1 MEAHTHIKITKLDCF
16 VCCETNVRQI
26 KLNGRKSEVK
36 RFIGKFKVLLNNDNL
51 LSSIVNS
58 ESPTI
63 CRKCYRK
70 IEHTYGFIIQL
81 KTSATKYVHQSDV
94 RVKRGVTSPLTA
106 NTLNPGPLIAK
117 HNRSRKKQTLLSP
130 AKEVRNPNPS
140 SDIPV
145 IEYSIK
151 SSTCTLHADHD
162 YSTPAKQVQNATASD
177 KDHVSNFPVEEHSTQ
192 SFTYTLP
199 ADHGYIRPVVDDK
212 VSCESPMLI
221 DMKALLQEISAGK
234 DSTSV
239 LLQEL
244 RTQSSSL
251 TSRTQIFC
259 SVLHKFRDISRLEDS
274 IDHFTDEI
282 IKEMMKRVPLL
293 LKVILCVATPASKN
307 MKPSI
312 LPAIASAYSIL
323 MKHKCDNLSAYHRLT
338 TIIAIKG
345 GLDERVSINTINVN
359 C

>member
-1 MEAHTHIKITKLDCF
+1 MAAEAGLPVEKRLTNRSTRKHLVQKLREHNFPATEIMSVTVHT
-16 VCCETNVRQI
+16 N
-26 KLNGRKSEVK
+26 
-36 RFIGKFKVLLNNDNL
+36 
-51 LSSIVNS
+51 
-58 ESPTI
+58 
-63 CRKCYRK
+63 
-70 IEHTYGFIIQL
+70 L

-130 AKEVRNPNPS
+130 AKE
-140 SDIPV
+140 
-145 IEYSIK
+145 
-151 SSTCTLHADHD
+151 
-162 YSTPAKQVQNATASD
+162 
-177 KDHVSNFPVEEHSTQ
+177 
-192 SFTYTLP
+192 
-199 ADHGYIRPVVDDK
+199 
-212 VSCESPMLI
+212 
-221 DMKALLQEISAGK
+221 ALLQEISAGK

-345 GLDERVSINTINVN
+345 GLDERLSLKIGSALLKTLPSGDGAENISQYSYSESL
-359 C
+359 